1 MKNYL
6 IAMLV
11 VGATISTMAQTST
24 KLSKTQQVNFSN
36 TDSGLNTAAL
46 KAAKDLDCC
55 WTDTCKC
62 SDLKDPW
69 EAKSLSF
76 DKQMDAVIKDKR
88 ATNTQK
94 SLAAFEKAILDGKGK
109 KRLNAKHL
117 KAAFDKHPGYSK
129 DAMSKRFDIYI
140 LSLES
145 ETEDE

>member
-1 MKNYL
+1 MKTYL
-6 IAMLV
+6 MTMLLMV
-11 VGATISTMAQTST
+11 ATISTIAQSPT
-24 KLSKTQQVNFSN
+24 KFTKTQQANFSN
-36 TDSGLNTAAL
+36 TESGLNTVAL

-69 EAKSLSF
+69 EAKGLSF
-76 DKQMDAVIKDKR
+76 DKQMDSVIKDKR

-109 KRLNAKHL
+109 KKLTAKHL